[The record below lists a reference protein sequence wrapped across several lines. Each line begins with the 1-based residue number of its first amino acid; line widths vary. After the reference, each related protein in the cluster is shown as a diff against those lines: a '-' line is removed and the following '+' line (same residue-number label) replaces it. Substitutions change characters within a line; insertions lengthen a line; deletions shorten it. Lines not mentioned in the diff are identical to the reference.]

1 MEVTDAAV
9 VAQVQ
14 AGDRDAFRFL
24 VDRHGRNLFRLAYR
38 MTGNQQDSEEI
49 VQETFLRAY
58 KALDRFEMRSN
69 FGTWIYRIAVNRTL
83 DFLNAKK
90 TQMATKDTYQIADD
104 PDPENSR
111 EVQVAAQ
118 DAGPDRMLM
127 SVEMKARMAQA
138 LALLTP
144 AERVAF
150 TMRHMEG
157 RSIEEISQT
166 LNLKTSAAKNSVFRA
181 VQKLRQQLEPFA
193 SPGSPA
199 RPARGGGSP
208 GSPARPARWGGSPV
222 R

>member
-1 MEVTDAAV
+1 MEVTDAAI
-9 VAQVQ
+9 VAQVL
-14 AGDRDAFRFL
+14 AGDRDAFRLL
-24 VDRHGRNLFRLAYR
+24 VERHGRTLFRVAYR

-58 KALDRFEMRSN
+58 KALERFEMRSN

-90 TQMATKDTYQIADD
+90 TQMQTKDTYQIADD
-104 PDPENSR
+104 PDPENGR
-111 EVQVAAQ
+111 QVQLEAPHP
-118 DAGPDRMLM
+118 GPDRMLI
-127 SVEMKARMAQA
+127 SAEMKARMAQA
-138 LALLTP
+138 LAQLTP

-157 RSIEEISQT
+157 RSIDEISQT

-193 SPGSPA
+193 A
-199 RPARGGGSP
+199 
-208 GSPARPARWGGSPV
+208 PV